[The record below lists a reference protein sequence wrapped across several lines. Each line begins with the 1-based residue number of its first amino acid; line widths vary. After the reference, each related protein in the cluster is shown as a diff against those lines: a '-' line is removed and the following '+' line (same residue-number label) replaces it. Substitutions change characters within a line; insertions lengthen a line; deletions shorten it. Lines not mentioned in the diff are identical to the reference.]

1 MNSPG
6 PPISIVLADD
16 HPVVLHGTASILRA
30 QPDINVVA
38 LCGDGIAAAEAIR
51 RFVPDIAVLDIR
63 MPGLNGLDVLS
74 GITSDGL
81 ATKVIFMS
89 AAATDD
95 QILTAI
101 TRGAKGIMLK
111 DIAPE
116 SLADCVRQVASGGQ
130 WFPADVVDAAMEREM
145 GRRVQSKQLVQ
156 TLTPRE
162 RQVVVSLC
170 EGNSNK
176 GIARQLNLTEGTVK
190 VHLSNI
196 YNKLGVANRTALT
209 ALTIVHRDQLDPG
222 ISDVFDTDWQAPDAS
237 SGASDPYQNK

>member
-1 MNSPG
+1 VRPNAKENGQIRQSNTARTVG
-6 PPISIVLADD
+6 NIGNHPPSRIW
-16 HPVVLHGTASILRA
+16 ASSQFRKRLPSMSV
-30 QPDINVVA
+30 Q
-38 LCGDGIAAAEAIR
+38 GS
-51 RFVPDIAVLDIR
+51 
-63 MPGLNGLDVLS
+63 S
-74 GITSDGL
+74 GESRITSDGP
-81 ATKVIFMS
+81 ATKVIFLS
-89 AAATDD
+89 AAATDG

-101 TRGAKGIMLK
+101 TRGGKGIMLK

-116 SLADCVRQVASGGQ
+116 SLADCVRQVASRRQ
-130 WFPADVVDAAMEREM
+130 WFPADDRRCCHGTRN

-176 GIARQLNLTEGTVK
+176 KIARQLNFTEGTVK

-209 ALTIVHRDQLDPG
+209 ALRSSTE
-222 ISDVFDTDWQAPDAS
+222 ISSIPRLVTS
-237 SGASDPYQNK
+237 SIQIGRRLTPALVRLIRSQNK

>member
-1 MNSPG
+1 MNGPR

-16 HPVVLHGTASILRA
+16 HPVVLQGMASILRS

-38 LCGDGIAAAEAIR
+38 LCEDGIAAAKAIR
-51 RFVPDIAVLDIR
+51 LFVPDIAVLDIS

-74 GITSDGL
+74 RITSDGL
-81 ATKVIFMS
+81 ATKVIFLS
-89 AAATDD
+89 ATATDG

-116 SLADCVRQVASGGQ
+116 SLANCVRQVAKGRQ

-176 GIARQLNLTEGTVK
+176 MIARQLNLTEGTVK

-222 ISDVFDTDWQAPDAS
+222 VSDVFDTDWKADAS
-237 SGASDPYQNK
+237 MGTSDPISE